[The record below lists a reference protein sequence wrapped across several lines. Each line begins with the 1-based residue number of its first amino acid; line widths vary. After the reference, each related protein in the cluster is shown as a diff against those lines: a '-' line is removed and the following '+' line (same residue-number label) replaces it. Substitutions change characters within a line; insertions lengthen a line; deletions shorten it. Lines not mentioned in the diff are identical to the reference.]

1 MMDKDSL
8 LKLDNQL
15 CFAIY
20 ACSKEIV
27 GLYRPFLDD
36 LGITYT
42 QYITLLALWEKD
54 DIALKEL
61 GEKLFLD
68 SGTLTPLLKKMEVA
82 GLLYRQRSKDD
93 ERILRIRLTDK
104 GRALK
109 KNAHEVAQQVFCASQ
124 LSIAETVGMRDQL
137 RDLLTRLTEAKSKSL
152 V

>member
-1 MMDKDSL
+1 MIDKDNL

-27 GLYRPFLDD
+27 GLYRPFLDA

-54 DIALKEL
+54 NLALKEL

-68 SGTLTPLLKKMEVA
+68 SGTLTPLLKKMEAA
-82 GLLYRQRSKDD
+82 GLVYRQRSKDD
-93 ERILRIRLTDK
+93 ERTLCIRLTDK
-104 GRALK
+104 GKALK
-109 KNAHEVAQQVFCASQ
+109 DDAYEVTQKVFCASQ
-124 LSIAETVGMRDQL
+124 LSIKEAVDMRNRLRGML
-137 RDLLTRLTEAKSKSL
+137 ARLTAAKGLGK
-152 V
+152 

>member
-1 MMDKDSL
+1 MKDNDNL

-27 GLYRPFLDD
+27 GLYRPFLEA

-54 DIALKEL
+54 NLALKEL

-68 SGTLTPLLKKMEVA
+68 SGTLTPLLKKMEA
-82 GLLYRQRSKDD
+82 SGFICRQRSKDD
-93 ERILRIRLTDK
+93 ERTLCISLTDK
-104 GRALK
+104 GKALK
-109 KNAHEVAQQVFCASQ
+109 ADAHEVAQKVFRASR
-124 LSIAETVGMRDQL
+124 LSIKEAVGMRKQL
-137 RDLLTRLTEAKSKSL
+137 REMLTRLTAAKNLEK
-152 V
+152 